1 MAMVSDEID
10 DVDKGILY
18 LLQQNARTN
27 TTNNIADKVGVSSST
42 VGNRIQKLEE
52 NGVITGYHPTVNYG
66 KAGLDHHLLAIGTV
80 PYERRETLTEQILEV
95 SGVVSVR
102 ELLTNKQN
110 VAIELV
116 GYSRTY
122 VESAIDELNEIG
134 VTIERIEMMKRER
147 VQPFDDLGKQFTT
160 EGDTG

>member
-1 MAMVSDEID
+1 MGSDKLD

-18 LLQQNARTN
+18 LIQQNARTS
-27 TTNNIADKVGVSSST
+27 TTAEIAEKLGVSSST

-52 NGVITGYHPTVNYG
+52 RGVISGYHLTVDYE
-66 KAGLDHHLLAIGTV
+66 KVGLDQHLLAIGTV
-80 PYERRETLTEQILEV
+80 PYERRETLSEQILEA

-116 GYSRTY
+116 GYSRKY
-122 VESAIDELNEIG
+122 IESAIDELNDIG
-134 VTIERIEMMKRER
+134 VAIERIEMMKRER
-147 VQPFDDLGKQFTT
+147 TQPFDDFGKQYTN
-160 EGDTG
+160 EEDTG

>member
-1 MAMVSDEID
+1 MSNDALDN
-10 DVDKGILY
+10 VDKGILY

-27 TTNNIADKVGVSSST
+27 TTSHIGDKVGVSSST

-52 NGVITGYHPTVNYG
+52 NGVITGYHPTVNYEE
-66 KAGLDHHLLAIGTV
+66 AGLDQHLLAIGTV
-80 PYERRETLTEQILEV
+80 PYESRESMGEEILEV

-116 GYSRTY
+116 GYSRAHI
-122 VESAIDELNEIG
+122 ESAIDALNEIG
-134 VTIERIEMMKRER
+134 VTIERVEMMKRER
-147 VQPFDDLGKQFTT
+147 TQPFDDFGKQYTT
-160 EGDTG
+160 EE